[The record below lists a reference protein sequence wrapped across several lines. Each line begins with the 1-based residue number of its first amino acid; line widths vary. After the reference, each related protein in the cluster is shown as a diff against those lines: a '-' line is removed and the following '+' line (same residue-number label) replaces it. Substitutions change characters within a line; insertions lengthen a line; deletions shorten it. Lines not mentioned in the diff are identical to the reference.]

1 MISFNYSNK
10 PIKLKP
16 GILSNFYTKNQNNF
30 IIEITQEMSDLLIIQ
45 SFQDSELNMCAFFN
59 GLENFSNV

>member
-30 IIEITQEMSDLLIIQ
+30 IIEITQEMSDLLII
-45 SFQDSELNMCAFFN
+45 
-59 GLENFSNV
+59 